1 MKTNYILYQII
12 IIILLAATFTACNKG
27 TKIVVDDIDTFG
39 DFSFFRGIKPD
50 MYYSDLVAV
59 AGEPSEFIDMK
70 SADEEDHNPIYYFK
84 EGKVMCYWSGSKR
97 DEMGTIV
104 YTPYGNTHIRID
116 NVIKWPLKD
125 YNITSETEEISIYKG
140 DTLYYAIH
148 LDSLE
153 IKEVYYL
160 MLKK

>member
-1 MKTNYILYQII
+1 MKSRLYFVFLTILF
-12 IIILLAATFTACNKG
+12 TFTACNKG
-27 TKIVVDDIDTFG
+27 TKIVVDDIDAFG

-50 MYYSDLVAV
+50 MYYSDLVAI

-97 DEMGTIV
+97 TEMGTIV

-116 NVIKWPLKD
+116 DVIKRPLED
-125 YNITSETEEISIYKG
+125 YDITSETEKIRIYKG
-140 DTLYYAIH
+140 DTLYYIIQ
-148 LDSLE
+148 LDDLE
-153 IKEVYYL
+153 IKEVYFL
-160 MLKK
+160 LHKK